1 MSGTALT
8 QQRDLFARLVTLGE
22 EVTDALDHTNVVSTL
37 GEEELNRAIAAIG
50 DRALPAAATTAL
62 ASVSA
67 SIERVIAANDPHRA
81 IDWIGMQP
89 RLVLTLLAATLN
101 PASLPKDVV
110 PQSIGATVAARI
122 PAGISFSDAP
132 RDGRAVVY
140 SGIQADPILRP
151 LAVAIANAT
160 PVSD

>member
-22 EVTDALDHTNVVSTL
+22 EITDALDHTNVVSTL

-67 SIERVIAANDPHRA
+67 SIERV
-81 IDWIGMQP
+81 
-89 RLVLTLLAATLN
+89 
-101 PASLPKDVV
+101 
-110 PQSIGATVAARI
+110 
-122 PAGISFSDAP
+122 
-132 RDGRAVVY
+132 
-140 SGIQADPILRP
+140 
-151 LAVAIANAT
+151 T
-160 PVSD
+160 P